1 MFAAP
6 GSLPT
11 LIIWR
16 DKRLLPH
23 ASTPP
28 ALQELAALIPLP
40 EPFEVSCYLEQIL
53 QNAFES
59 RVGEGTTATSTDTN
73 STHRHGRETVGV
85 RKGHNRPLSQLPQAC
100 EGGGENNCCGLSRPL
115 FPIIQISFQLTCPTG
130 PFQMMSCIKHPSGWS
145 GRQPLQCASWGH
157 GASEDAVSGQTPQKF
172 HAEIRQEEKEGNSFL
187 PFPLPS
193 NSYKLIWSYIQ

>member
-1 MFAAP
+1 MACRKTTGKGARKGEGERRGREAGFLLEPFRGLEMFAAP

-16 DKRLLPH
+16 DKRQLPH

-59 RVGEGTTATSTDTN
+59 RVGEGTTATSTDTD
-73 STHRHGRETVGV
+73 STHRHRKDGGRG
-85 RKGHNRPLSQLPQAC
+85 
-100 EGGGENNCCGLSRPL
+100 
-115 FPIIQISFQLTCPTG
+115 
-130 PFQMMSCIKHPSGWS
+130 
-145 GRQPLQCASWGH
+145 
-157 GASEDAVSGQTPQKF
+157 
-172 HAEIRQEEKEGNSFL
+172 
-187 PFPLPS
+187 
-193 NSYKLIWSYIQ
+193 